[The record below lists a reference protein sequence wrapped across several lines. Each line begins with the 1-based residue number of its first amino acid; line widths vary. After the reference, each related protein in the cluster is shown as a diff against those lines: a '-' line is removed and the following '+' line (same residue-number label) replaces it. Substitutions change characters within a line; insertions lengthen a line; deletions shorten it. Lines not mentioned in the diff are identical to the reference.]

1 MPSSEI
7 YQILNRL
14 DQLTAR
20 TIEIEQTAH
29 NLTAELINLQQS
41 IAQLE
46 RSTEE

>member
-7 YQILNRL
+7 YKILNQL
-14 DQLTAR
+14 DQLTVQ
-20 TIEIEQTAH
+20 TIKIEQAAH

-41 IAQLE
+41 IANLE